1 MLYKYRFVCP
11 GRHSELLPSD
21 SEGSI
26 AIIED
31 LLSQKLCGRTP
42 LMIVHSVKVDFLF
55 VENQYVLRIVIRRV
69 SEIASEEEDLELRIE
84 GLIAEALLQFFG
96 EGVSVF

>member
-1 MLYKYRFVCP
+1 MFYKYRFVCP
-11 GRHSELLPSD
+11 AGHSELLPSD
-21 SEGSI
+21 SDGSI

-31 LLSQKLCGRTP
+31 LVSQKLCGRAP

-55 VENQYVLRIVIRRV
+55 VEYQYVLRIVIRRV
-69 SEIASEEEDLELRIE
+69 SEVDNEEEFLELRIE
-84 GLIAEALLQFFG
+84 GLIAEALLQLFG